1 MKRTRIPFT
10 VNQYNMDGVVFDKCI
25 LLHISDSLIVRIESL
40 MELDKLID
48 DLQYISREIREFP
61 ELYYSEVKL

>member
-1 MKRTRIPFT
+1 
-10 VNQYNMDGVVFDKCI
+10 MDGVVFDKCI